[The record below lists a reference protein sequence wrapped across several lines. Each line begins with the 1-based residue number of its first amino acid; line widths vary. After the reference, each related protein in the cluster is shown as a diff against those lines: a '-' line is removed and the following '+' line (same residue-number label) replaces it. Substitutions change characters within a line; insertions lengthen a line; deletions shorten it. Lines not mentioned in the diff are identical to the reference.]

1 MKSITKEFEGMYG
14 NGKPLNVN
22 RNSSI
27 NNMLKRIPNRQYESN
42 VSNYEPSNVS
52 ENKIVSEPPQF
63 PYGWIIFFLVLVLL
77 WVLYYFR
84 ENILN
89 LFKGSPSDNET
100 YKKIQAD
107 MQAMKKEDDER
118 HKKIQEDINSIKSQE
133 ETHKKTQESINAGGV
148 KQLDDKLNTVSAYKQ
163 EQLVKE
169 NSYCYIGTENGER
182 ECTNAYAGDVCMSGQ
197 IFPKMA
203 ICVNPRLRN

>member
-52 ENKIVSEPPQF
+52 ENKIVSEPTQF

-89 LFKGSPSDNET
+89 LFKGTPSDNET

-203 ICVNPRLRN
+203 ICINPRLRN

>member
-89 LFKGSPSDNET
+89 LFKGTPSDNET

>member
-1 MKSITKEFEGMYG
+1 MKSITKEFEGIYG

-89 LFKGSPSDNET
+89 LFKGTPSDNET

>member
-89 LFKGSPSDNET
+89 LFKGTPSDNET

-203 ICVNPRLRN
+203 ICINPRLRN